1 MKKVRKAII
10 PAAGY
15 GTRFLP
21 ATKAMPKEMLP
32 IVDVPSIQYIVE
44 ECEASGITDIC
55 IILGRNKNNIADH
68 FDINVELSTKLREKK
83 DDPDKRKMLELIERF
98 QELNICYI
106 RQKEMLG
113 TAKAIALCENFVA
126 GEPFAVLFGDDVMY
140 NPENPV
146 LKQLIE
152 AYETTGATIVGVQEQ
167 PKEEAVKYGVV
178 VPGAQKGKY
187 TELLGFKEKPKL
199 EEIPSTLT
207 SLGRFVLT
215 PDIFDFIR
223 ETPVSKS
230 GEYYLPTAI
239 ELQAQVQGVYAYT
252 FDGKRYDIGDK
263 VGYITANI
271 EYGLRNPELKAGLTK
286 YLKELVK
293 TL

>member
-68 FDINVELSTKLREKK
+68 FDINVELSTILREKK
-83 DDPDKRKMLELIERF
+83 DDPKKKKMLELIERF
-98 QELNICYI
+98 ENLNICYI

-113 TAKAIALCENFVA
+113 TAKAVALCENFVA

-140 NPENPV
+140 NPEKPV
-146 LKQLIE
+146 LKQLID
-152 AYETTGATIVGVQEQ
+152 AYETTGTTIVGVQEQ
-167 PKEEAVKYGVV
+167 PKEEAIKYGVV
-178 VPGAQKGKY
+178 VPGLQKGRY
-187 TELLGFKEKPKL
+187 TELLGFKEKPKIT
-199 EEIPSTLT
+199 EIPSTLT

-223 ETPVSKS
+223 ETPKADS

-239 ELQAQVQGVYAYT
+239 ELQAKVNGAYAYT
-252 FDGKRYDIGDK
+252 FEGKRYDIGDK

-271 EYGLRNPELKAGLTK
+271 EYGLRNPELKDGLTK

-293 TL
+293 SI